1 MKSSK
6 LKVKTD
12 KYYPLNQSAL
22 YRVNSK
28 KKLAEVLLISGTE
41 LATLIRDDDK
51 IKFYNCYLNEKDRL
65 IQQPQGLMYKLHNR
79 VANLL
84 SRIETPEYIQYSK
97 KGLSH
102 ITNAS
107 IHANS
112 KQVITFDIK
121 SYYLSI
127 KRESV
132 QNFFRE
138 ELECEI
144 DIAFILS
151 KLCTLDEALPTG
163 SQISNYLCNLVNL
176 VMFDEMNSLA
186 SRFGMSFSV
195 YADDITISGD
205 NLNSSHLN
213 TMRKIIERYGYC
225 IKDEKTK
232 IFKGNETAVVTG
244 IALKESLDIKNEF
257 YSDLRKLCELVNSYI
272 DKESYAQLKGDYFK
286 LKGKIQY
293 IKQLNQTIPR
303 LALNTKAL
311 LERKLD
317 GQI

>member
-1 MKSSK
+1 MKKRK
-6 LKVKTD
+6 LKVKAK

-22 YRVNSK
+22 YRVGSK
-28 KKLAEVLLISGTE
+28 KKLAEILLISKTE
-41 LATLIRDDDK
+41 LSTLTNDNEKR
-51 IKFYNCYLNEKDRL
+51 KFYNCYLNDKGRL

-79 VANLL
+79 IATLL

-97 KGLSH
+97 KGRSH

-107 IHANS
+107 IHQNA
-112 KQVITFDIK
+112 KQVITFDIR

-127 KRESV
+127 KRENV
-132 QNFFRE
+132 QRFFRE
-138 ELECEI
+138 ELRCEV

-186 SRFGMSFSV
+186 SKFEMNFSV
-195 YADDITISGD
+195 YADDITISGN

-213 TMRKIIERYGYC
+213 TMRKILERYGYY
-225 IKDEKTK
+225 IKEDKTK
-232 IFKGNETAVVTG
+232 IFKDNEIALVTG
-244 IALKESLDIKNEF
+244 IALKEVLDIKNEF
-257 YSDLRKLCELVNSYI
+257 YLDLRKLCELVNSYI
-272 DKESYAQLKGDYFK
+272 DKESYAQLKSDYFK

-293 IKQLNQTIPR
+293 IQQLDQTIPR
-303 LALNTKAL
+303 LALNTKDL
-311 LERKLD
+311 LESKLN
-317 GQI
+317 GKI

>member
-1 MKSSK
+1 MKKNK
-6 LKVKTD
+6 LKVKTK

-28 KKLAEVLLISGTE
+28 KRLSEILFISRAE
-41 LATLIRDDDK
+41 LATLITDDDK
-51 IKFYNCYLNEKDRL
+51 NKLYNCYLNEKGRL
-65 IQQPQGLMYKLHNR
+65 IQQPKGLMYKLHNR

-84 SRIETPEYIQYSK
+84 SRIATPEYIQYSK

-107 IHANS
+107 IHVNS

-127 KRESV
+127 NRESI
-132 QNFFRE
+132 QRFFRE

-176 VMFDEMNSLA
+176 AMFDEMNSLA
-186 SRFGMSFSV
+186 SKFGMNFSV

-205 NLNSSHLN
+205 NLNPSHLN

-225 IKDEKTK
+225 IKDEKTR
-232 IFKGNETAVVTG
+232 IFKTNETALVTG
-244 IALKESLDIKNEF
+244 IALREGLDIKNDF
-257 YSDLRKLCELVNSYI
+257 YSDLRKLCELVNFYI
-272 DKESYAQLKGDYFK
+272 DKESYAQLKGDYYK

>member
-1 MKSSK
+1 MKAK
-6 LKVKTD
+6 

-22 YRVNSK
+22 YRVGSK
-28 KKLAEVLLISGTE
+28 KKLAEILLISKTE
-41 LATLIRDDDK
+41 LSTLTNDNEKR
-51 IKFYNCYLNEKDRL
+51 KFYNCYLNDKGRL

-79 VANLL
+79 IATLL

-97 KGLSH
+97 KGRSH

-107 IHANS
+107 IHQNA
-112 KQVITFDIK
+112 KQVITFDIR

-127 KRESV
+127 KRENV
-132 QNFFRE
+132 QRFFRE
-138 ELECEI
+138 ELRCEV

-186 SRFGMSFSV
+186 SKFEMNFSV
-195 YADDITISGD
+195 YADDITISGN

-213 TMRKIIERYGYC
+213 TMRKILERYGYY
-225 IKDEKTK
+225 IKEDKTK
-232 IFKGNETAVVTG
+232 IFKDNEIALVTG
-244 IALKESLDIKNEF
+244 IALKEVLDIKNEF
-257 YSDLRKLCELVNSYI
+257 YLDLRKLCELVNSYI
-272 DKESYAQLKGDYFK
+272 DKESYAQLKSDYFK

-293 IKQLNQTIPR
+293 IQQLDQTIPR
-303 LALNTKAL
+303 LALNTKDL
-311 LERKLD
+311 LESKLN
-317 GQI
+317 GKI